1 MRWTQQFAAAWT
13 AACLSLAAAAQ
24 SGGSGLG
31 PPGATDG
38 RPGDAPVGSPG
49 PGPGAGSTAGDAGW
63 PGRAGSMGGVGLGG
77 VGLGGENMG
86 GVGSMGPQVRSRIEA
101 HMRAMEDLRQRMR
114 TATTPEQQQS
124 LMNEHLQLM
133 DENLSLMQMMMGS
146 GAAMPGMPG
155 GLGPPGSV
163 R

>member
-1 MRWTQQFAAAWT
+1 
-13 AACLSLAAAAQ
+13 
-24 SGGSGLG
+24 
-31 PPGATDG
+31 
-38 RPGDAPVGSPG
+38 
-49 PGPGAGSTAGDAGW
+49 
-63 PGRAGSMGGVGLGG
+63 
-77 VGLGGENMG
+77 
-86 GVGSMGPQVRSRIEA
+86 MGPQVRSRIEA